1 MYRIVL
7 SLEARTKRGALTAYY
22 IWYVW
27 KSSLDIEGANKMQSL
42 IHPSPARGVSAL
54 GTEKIFLLKDNSE
67 EEQLRLDLTFCE
79 RDWFSL
85 QRSTGPQVCA
95 DLFREYNF
103 ILLSMQVGIVPS
115 DGDCIF
121 STKYGN

>member
-1 MYRIVL
+1 
-7 SLEARTKRGALTAYY
+7 
-22 IWYVW
+22 
-27 KSSLDIEGANKMQSL
+27 MQSL

-103 ILLSMQVGIVPS
+103 ILLSMHVGLVPS
-115 DGDCIF
+115 DGDCNF